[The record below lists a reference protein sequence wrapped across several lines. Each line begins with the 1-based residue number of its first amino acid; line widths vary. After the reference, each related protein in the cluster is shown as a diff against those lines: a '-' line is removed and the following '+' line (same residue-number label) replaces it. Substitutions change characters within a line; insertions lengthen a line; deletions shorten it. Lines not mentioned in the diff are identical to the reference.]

1 MTNSFISFL
10 NWGIAKDEAL
20 HQALKSLAG
29 KRVRLVLPLFLTS
42 GGSLDFEIEADGLL
56 RELGM
61 QTIFSSSD
69 RKPES
74 DKSASPHVT
83 IIVNS
88 DISKG
93 LRIEGDALAAERL
106 GPLVQLI
113 KSRVSPLEK
122 LWKDSPLSQFARQA
136 ADYAANES
144 GVVVGR
150 AQADAHHQA
159 LREFRDSLDRLEKR
173 IDQLAGTKA
182 L

>member
-20 HQALKSLAG
+20 HQALKSLSG
-29 KRVRLVLPLFLTS
+29 KRVRLVLPIFFTS

-56 RELGM
+56 RELGF
-61 QTIFSSSD
+61 QTVFSSSNLQSGS
-69 RKPES
+69 E
-74 DKSASPHVT
+74 KSAVPDVT
-83 IIVNS
+83 IIINS

-113 KSRVSPLEK
+113 KSRFSPLEK
-122 LWKDSPLSQFARQA
+122 LWKGSPFAQFAKQA
-136 ADYAANES
+136 ADYAVNES
-144 GVVVGR
+144 GVVIGR
-150 AQADAHHQA
+150 AQADAHHQT